1 MTPYVFTIP
10 VVPPS
15 LNVYTRLHWSKQA
28 KVREEFQEQ
37 VWASLNEHG
46 NRCPRGLER
55 VELHAVIQF
64 PDARRRDGDNFGATL
79 WKFLQ
84 DVLVRERV
92 IPDDS
97 HDRCTAHPP
106 KLMTGKKPLTIVT
119 LEAPA

>member
-15 LNVYTRLHWSKQA
+15 LNVYTRLHWSKQ
-28 KVREEFQEQ
+28 KKLREEFQEQ
-37 VWASLNEHG
+37 VWASINEHG
-46 NRCPRGLER
+46 NRCPRGLEK

-64 PDARRRDGDNFGATL
+64 PDARRRDSDNFGATL
-79 WKFLQ
+79 WKLVQ
-84 DVLVRERV
+84 DVLVRDGV

-106 KLMTGKKPLTIVT
+106 KLMVGRKPLTVVT
-119 LEAPA
+119 LEAAA